1 MISIPAIL
9 LLVATILAAAAAFGV
24 GTGVRSRTPNLG
36 WLAVAVLSL
45 AFFWGSVS

>member
-36 WLAVAVLSL
+36 WLAVAALSL
-45 AFFWGSVS
+45 AFFWGGVS